1 MVRNIVILPILFFFS
16 IQVQGQQIV
25 KPDKLNFENIKFKS
39 VTKNLIYRNLS
50 ENSDTM
56 FMKKIINYW
65 FDNKVKTDGFD
76 GSLEIIIK
84 NIETKKIKKED
95 YFKFSINLTIEFH
108 LKNLTLGQT
117 QTHKVSS
124 SEYGEING
132 SFTIH
137 EQENLAIDTMYRSVS
152 SISKKILQIV

>member
-25 KPDKLNFENIKFKS
+25 KPDKLNFENIKFNS

-84 NIETKKIKKED
+84 NIETKNKKGGLFQVFNQFN
-95 YFKFSINLTIEFH
+95 YRI
-108 LKNLTLGQT
+108 
-117 QTHKVSS
+117 SS
-124 SEYGEING
+124 
-132 SFTIH
+132 
-137 EQENLAIDTMYRSVS
+137 
-152 SISKKILQIV
+152 